1 MGQISDDVN
10 KVEGLGNQFHETE
23 EIDQQFDE
31 NDEDV
36 NNDDDDDLFESG
48 DLLDIED
55 KSSAVDEDNIYKQRF
70 FRPALNEKEIENIT
84 ANRPAMRSSSVTH
97 SKNLDCFE
105 RFTLPRLRKTW
116 NSHFEPLTGK
126 SGPSLKR
133 EGCPRFPQTVITV
146 SGQFILCNFNIYN
159 FNRPQFQPKP
169 ILAI

>member
-10 KVEGLGNQFHETE
+10 KVEGLGNQLHETE

-36 NNDDDDDLFESG
+36 NNDDDDDDLFESG

-70 FRPALNEKEIENIT
+70 FRPALNEKEIENIV

-97 SKNLDCFE
+97 SKNLDGFE

-116 NSHFEPLTGK
+116 NSHFEPLKGK
-126 SGPSLKR
+126 YVPSLKR
-133 EGCPRFPQTVITV
+133 EGCPSFNLN
-146 SGQFILCNFNIYN
+146 QFWLFNLNSAGLLFQYN
-159 FNRPQFQPKP
+159 NYQ
-169 ILAI
+169 